1 LNFIENKIAR
11 RIEMARLGLNS
22 IYQRR
27 LETRK
32 GGSGKRI
39 LMSCGGGM
47 AGSKWYHEVTDIDM
61 DGEFIEA
68 ICISGQN
75 LTLGKQW
82 VVKIIDVDF
91 HAQVLDKDG
100 DVTIEWYD
108 VPKGGHVEHCNVER
122 DRTQPHIM
130 TPCHIKSL
138 LWYNQIN

>member
-1 LNFIENKIAR
+1 
-11 RIEMARLGLNS
+11 MARLGLNS

-39 LMSCGGGM
+39 TMSCGGGM

-61 DGEFIEA
+61 EGEFIEA

-75 LTLGKQW
+75 LTLGKPY

-122 DRTQPHIM
+122 AHTQPTLM
-130 TPCHIKSL
+130 KPCYIKSL
-138 LWYNQIN
+138 PNYHENKKVLSKV

>member
-1 LNFIENKIAR
+1 
-11 RIEMARLGLNS
+11 MARLGLNS

-61 DGEFIEA
+61 EGEFIEA

-122 DRTQPHIM
+122 DRTQPTLM
-130 TPCHIKSL
+130 KPCHTKSL
-138 LWYNQIN
+138 PNYYKNKKVLSKV

>member
-1 LNFIENKIAR
+1 
-11 RIEMARLGLNS
+11 
-22 IYQRR
+22 
-27 LETRK
+27 
-32 GGSGKRI
+32 
-39 LMSCGGGM
+39 MSCGGGM

-82 VVKIIDVDF
+82 VVKITDVDF

-130 TPCHIKSL
+130 TPCYIKSL
-138 LWYNQIN
+138 PNYHKNKKELING

>member
-1 LNFIENKIAR
+1 MDI
-11 RIEMARLGLNS
+11 GLNS
-22 IYQRR
+22 KYSRR
-27 LETRK
+27 VETPVIK
-32 GGSGKRI
+32 GGKRI
-39 LMSCGGGM
+39 TMSCGGGM

-61 DGEFIEA
+61 EGEFIEA

-75 LTLGKQW
+75 LTLGKPY

-130 TPCHIKSL
+130 TPCLSLIHI
-138 LWYNQIN
+138 

>member
-1 LNFIENKIAR
+1 
-11 RIEMARLGLNS
+11 MARLGLNS

-68 ICISGQN
+68 ICLSGQN

-108 VPKGGHVEHCNVER
+108 VPKGGDVEHCNVER

-130 TPCHIKSL
+130 TPCYIKSL
-138 LWYNQIN
+138 PNYYENKKVLSKV

>member
-1 LNFIENKIAR
+1 
-11 RIEMARLGLNS
+11 MARLGLNS

-39 LMSCGGGM
+39 TMSCGGGM
-47 AGSKWYHEVTDIDM
+47 AGSKWYEEVTDIDM
-61 DGEFIEA
+61 EGEFIDV
-68 ICISGQN
+68 ITIDGQSK
-75 LTLGKQW
+75 LLGKQY

-138 LWYNQIN
+138 PKYYENKKVLSKVCS

>member
-1 LNFIENKIAR
+1 
-11 RIEMARLGLNS
+11 MARLGLKS
-22 IYQRR
+22 RYQRR

-68 ICISGQN
+68 ICLSGQN

-100 DVTIEWYD
+100 EVTIEWYD
-108 VPKGGHVEHCNVER
+108 VPKGGHVEYCNVER
-122 DRTQPHIM
+122 DRIQPHIM

-138 LWYNQIN
+138 PNYYENKKVLSKV